1 MCNDGCDVGASVSG
15 VSVLRQLPRHVRVLR
30 EVVLE
35 LGAKLA

>member
-1 MCNDGCDVGASVSG
+1 MSMASASG